1 MNANPTT
8 AHLKPWK
15 PGETSSRSR
24 SKEVEQML
32 RTARKNGNEGML
44 FAVKVMRDDGV
55 DVRVRLKAAE
65 MIIERAMPRNPD
77 TIAAMLGDGFTSHL
91 TISFVNVPPAVT
103 IDQPAGT
110 NRDDQVAHTNGHDPS
125 PLTITFVNPEEC

>member
-1 MNANPTT
+1 MNPNAAANLTPFR
-8 AHLKPWK
+8 
-15 PGETSSRSR
+15 PGHQGHRR
-24 SKEVEQML
+24 NRDVEQCFKL
-32 RTARKNGNEGML
+32 ARKHSPEAMQFL
-44 FAVKVMRDDGV
+44 IATMRDNAEDMRYRIKSAEVIIG
-55 DVRVRLKAAE
+55 AAT
-65 MIIERAMPRNPD
+65 PKNPD

-110 NRDDQVAHTNGHDPS
+110 NRDDRPVNSNGHDPS